1 MGSVVRPSVDMCQA
15 AFTDAH
21 LPQHARGVPHGR
33 FHPAGQPEASE
44 HAMEDRH
51 DSRAPLLEGRSIVA
65 HRYGGRRAGKKELAS
80 TDAGRFN
87 IQCFSLYAN
96 ESRIE
101 ISALSKRYI
110 HVEKVGSG
118 AGGRGAGWHL

>member
-1 MGSVVRPSVDMCQA
+1 MGSVVRSSVDMCQA

-65 HRYGGRRAGKKELAS
+65 HRYGGRRAGKKELQAQ
-80 TDAGRFN
+80 TPVDP
-87 IQCFSLYAN
+87 IY
-96 ESRIE
+96 
-101 ISALSKRYI
+101 SALVCMRTSR
-110 HVEKVGSG
+110 E
-118 AGGRGAGWHL
+118 